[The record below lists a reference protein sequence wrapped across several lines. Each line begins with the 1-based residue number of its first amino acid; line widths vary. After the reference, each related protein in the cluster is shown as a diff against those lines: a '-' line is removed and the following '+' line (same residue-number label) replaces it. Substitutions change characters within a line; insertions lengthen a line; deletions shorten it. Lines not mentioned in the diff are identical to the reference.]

1 MGVGQV
7 APWLRRHN
15 QAVFA
20 YIFMA
25 PILLHLL
32 IFVAFPLV
40 YSLWLSLQEA
50 SGFVGDAHF
59 VGLANYHTL
68 LTSGEFW
75 RVVAQTAYFVV
86 GSVPIRMALGL
97 AIALLLDQQIRGRS
111 FYRLMFFSPYVTSM
125 VAVSVIWV
133 WIFDPTWGLL
143 NYVLSFFR
151 LPQLQWLADPNQAM
165 PAIIIV
171 AIWKSVGFAMLIYLA
186 GLQGIPSHYYEAAK
200 VDGAN
205 RWARFRLITFPLLL
219 PTTFFLLVTEIIGS
233 SQVFDVV
240 FVMTGGGPIQATRVI
255 VFYLYQY
262 AFQFFKLGF
271 ASAVAWVLFGFI
283 LVITLGQWFLFPGR
297 DQTVD

>member
-1 MGVGQV
+1 MGQV
-7 APWLRRHN
+7 TPWFRRHN
-15 QAVFA
+15 EAVFA
-20 YIFMA
+20 YLFMA

-32 IFVAFPLV
+32 TFVAFPLV
-40 YSLWLSLQEA
+40 YSLWLSLHNA
-50 SGFVGDAHF
+50 SGFVGDSHY
-59 VGLANYHTL
+59 VGLANYQTL
-68 LTSGEFW
+68 LESGEFW
-75 RVVAQTAYFVV
+75 RVAGQTVYFVI
-86 GSVPIRMALGL
+86 GSVPVRMALGL
-97 AIALLLDQQIRGRS
+97 GLALLLDQQIRGRT

-143 NYVLSFFR
+143 DYVLSVFHV
-151 LPQLQWLADPNQAM
+151 PALQWLADPNQAM

-171 AIWKSVGFAMLIYLA
+171 AIWKSVGFAMLVYLA

-205 RWARFRLITFPLLL
+205 HWARFRLVTFPLLL
-219 PTTFFLLVTEIIGS
+219 PTTFFLLVTETIGS

-240 FVMTGGGPIQATRVI
+240 FVMTGGGPVQATRVI

-271 ASAVAWVLFGFI
+271 ASAVAWVLFVFI
-283 LVITLGQWFLFPGR
+283 LVVTLVQWFMFPGR